1 LTRKAES
8 KPISLRAYAKRRGV
22 SAEAVSKA
30 IESGRLERSVVVV
43 AGEPKIADA
52 ELADREWAAN
62 TRPRVERAA
71 PPADGED
78 AEQAQ
83 VADHAIGY
91 PEARRRREIELW
103 RQARVQ
109 REVDELELAKRKGE
123 LVSVAEAR
131 ADVIEKFSVVKTR
144 LLGLA
149 VRVKQRLPHVVV
161 EDVRVID
168 ALVREALE
176 ALALGGG

>member
-1 LTRKAES
+1 M
-8 KPISLRAYAKRRGV
+8 SLRTYAKRRGV
-22 SAEAVSKA
+22 SLAAVQRA

-43 AGEPKIADA
+43 EGEPKIADP
-52 ELADREWAAN
+52 ELADGEWAAN
-62 TRPRVERAA
+62 TRPRADRDVK
-71 PPADGED
+71 PANGVD
-78 AEQAQ
+78 AEPG
-83 VADHAIGY
+83 DHAIGY

-131 ADVIEKFSVVKTR
+131 ADVVEKFSVVKTK

-176 ALALGGG
+176 ALADGRS

>member
-1 LTRKAES
+1 MTRKAES
-8 KPISLRAYAKRRGV
+8 KPLSLRAYAKRRGV

-62 TRPRVERAA
+62 TRPRAKRATNGD
-71 PPADGED
+71 ADQQDG
-78 AEQAQ
+78 

-131 ADVIEKFSVVKTR
+131 ADVIEKFSVVKTK

-176 ALALGGG
+176 ELSHGGG